1 MNKRRA
7 LGMLGERKAAR
18 FLKKHGL
25 KILQR
30 NWRCTLGE
38 LDLIALDRDTVVFVE
53 VRTSSRGFAGGPTFT
68 VGPHKVRKLRNL
80 GRAWLRRHPG
90 VGNATRF
97 DVIGVTRH
105 SWRRF
110 DIDWVKN
117 AFVA

>member
-7 LGMLGERKAAR
+7 LGRLGERKAAR
-18 FLKKHGL
+18 FLRRHGL

-30 NWRCTLGE
+30 NWRCALGE
-38 LDLIALDRDTVVFVE
+38 IDLVALDGDTVVFVE

-68 VGPHKVRKLRNL
+68 VGPHKVRKLRTL
-80 GRAWLRRHPG
+80 GRAWLRRHSVEG
-90 VGNATRF
+90 KATRF

-110 DIDWVKN
+110 DIEWLRN
-117 AFVA
+117 AFQA